1 MARYLQRRLLAMI
14 PALLGISIIIFF
26 MIHLIPGDPIS
37 IMLGRVSDKEV
48 LAAVRAQYGLDKP
61 LATQYFAWLGNAVRG
76 NLGYSIS
83 THQPVAAQIAERL
96 PRTLYL
102 LVGGISITL
111 LLAVPT
117 GILAAAKHNSWI
129 DLGLTT
135 MTLVLMSIPSF
146 WLAIMLILVLAV
158 RFRLLPATGF
168 VYPQEDFGEFLRHI
182 FIPSL
187 ALGATEA
194 ALVARILRSSMLDAL
209 QREYVTVARAKG
221 VCERRV
227 LYVHALRNAAIP
239 VITVFAIEIGYLL
252 GGAIVIEQVFAYPGM
267 GLLLITAIRTRDY
280 PVIQGTI
287 LVFALLFLTVNLLTD
302 ILYTL
307 VDPRIRYS

>member
-83 THQPVAAQIAERL
+83 TNQPVAAQIAERL

-102 LVGGISITL
+102 LVGGIFFTL

-129 DLGLTT
+129 DLGVTT